1 MLGGGVEDVIIFPVL
16 YHRGTVGVSSLG
28 SFSSFGSSSKT
39 SNPSLP
45 VSLGARHIQY
55 YFKKRKGR
63 K

>member
-1 MLGGGVEDVIIFPVL
+1 MLGYGCEDVSIVPVL
-16 YHRGTVGVSSLG
+16 YPRGMISVSSLG

-55 YFKKRKGR
+55 YFNN
-63 K
+63 